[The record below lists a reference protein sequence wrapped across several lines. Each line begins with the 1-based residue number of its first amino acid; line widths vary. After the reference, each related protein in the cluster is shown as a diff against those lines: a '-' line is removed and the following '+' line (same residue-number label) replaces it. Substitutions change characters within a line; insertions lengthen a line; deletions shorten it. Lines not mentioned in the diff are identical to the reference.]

1 MSRLLVIAG
10 SCLFLALVY
19 MKLPTI
25 VFAVL
30 KIIISLIQAYF
41 ISSSSSLEEHEM
53 PNWAELNEEETLKW
67 LAKDTEPIRV
77 TAMIFF

>member
-1 MSRLLVIAG
+1 M
-10 SCLFLALVY
+10 FF
-19 MKLPTI
+19 KT
-25 VFAVL
+25 
-30 KIIISLIQAYF
+30 IISHVQAYF

-77 TAMIFF
+77 ISRFFFEKWEIVRVLKKCFSCSLLLITSS